1 MKPSCPNLSCS
12 SFSENIHTRKDGFYS
27 REDDSRTIQ
36 RYYCKQCRK
45 RFSTSTHTLEYN
57 QKKRRVNIPLLKL
70 LCSKVSIRRSALILG
85 INKNTVLAKTIY
97 LAKKSNIENSFFLNQ
112 LKGPISHIQFDDLI
126 TKEQTK
132 MKPLSITIAVD
143 VKSRAILAM
152 KVSQIGAFG
161 HLAKKAVKRY
171 GKRKNNHFKI
181 SNDMLAGLT
190 TIIDKNV
197 LIETDEHKRYPDI
210 IKANFPMA
218 THKAYKG
225 EQACVVGQGEL
236 KKNANDPLFVI
247 NHTCA
252 MLRDNVGSL
261 VRRSWG
267 LSQKAYMLQH
277 HLDIFQYFYNKI
289 YLKL

>member
-1 MKPSCPNLSCS
+1 MNPDCPNSNCA
-12 SFSENIHTRKDGFYS
+12 SFSKNVDTRKDGFYS
-27 REDDSRTIQ
+27 RADDCRIIQ
-36 RYYCKQCRK
+36 RYYCKKCSK

-97 LAKKSNIENSFFLNQ
+97 LAKKANIENSIFLKK
-112 LKGPISHIQFDDLI
+112 LKVPIFHIQFDDLI

-143 VKSRAILAM
+143 VQSRAILAM

-161 HLAKKAVKRY
+161 HLAKKAVTKY
-171 GKRKNNHFKI
+171 GKRKNNHFKT

-190 TIIDKNV
+190 SIIEKNV
-197 LIETDEHKRYPDI
+197 LIETDEHKRYPTI
-210 IKANFPMA
+210 VKANFPMA
-218 THKAYKG
+218 THKTYKG

-236 KKNANDPLFVI
+236 KKNGNDPLFAI

-252 MLRDNVGSL
+252 MLRDNIGRL